1 VVVAPAEVAMADV
14 ATDPSVEAA
23 CQALL
28 RWTSRVADV
37 LGRLREPGAGAI
49 GVWSV
54 AETAAHLALS
64 APYFLR
70 VAQGLVPAEEVEDL
84 DDNAAATVAAVR
96 AEPERDLAKLAERI
110 LGNER
115 RLVDQARHSTG
126 DPLVSPFCR
135 TSMPLS
141 AMLGVELGELV
152 VHGRDLARAAGLPW
166 PIEPADAAL
175 ALAGGLHCLPAMLDR
190 ERAAERR
197 LRCQVHIRHGISA
210 VVVIDR
216 GELHLEEP
224 PQRVDCHLTVEP
236 VTFLLLMFGR
246 VGQARAVLSGAMIP
260 WGRRPWR
267 VAELQAAIKG
277 V

>member
-1 VVVAPAEVAMADV
+1 MAPA

-23 CQALL
+23 CEALL
-28 RWTSRVADV
+28 RWSARVAEV
-37 LGRLREPGAGAI
+37 LGRVREPGASAI

-54 AETAAHLALS
+54 AETATHLALS

-70 VAQGLVPAEEVEDL
+70 VAQGQVAAEEVEDL
-84 DDNAAATVAAVR
+84 DDNAATTVAAVA
-96 AEPERDLAKLAERI
+96 AEPERDLGRLAERI
-110 LGNER
+110 LSNER
-115 RLVDQARHSTG
+115 RLVDEARRTTG
-126 DPLVSPFCR
+126 NPLVSPFRR

-166 PIEPADAAL
+166 RIEPADAAL
-175 ALAGGLHCLPAMLDR
+175 ALVGGLHCLPAMLDR
-190 ERAAERR
+190 DRAAGLR
-197 LRCQVHIRHGISA
+197 LRCQVHIRHGISS

-224 PQRVDCHLTVEP
+224 PQRVDCHLTVAP
-236 VTFLLLMFGR
+236 VPFLLLMFGR
-246 VGQARAVLSGAMIP
+246 VGQVRAVLSGAMIP

-267 VAELQAAIKG
+267 VAELQAAVRG